1 MASHQFELISPEI
14 PLVTKP
20 VNWELCFVFQEHND
34 PSNLVHPYR
43 KPGKCTL

>member
-1 MASHQFELISPEI
+1 MAPQFELISPER

-20 VNWELCFVFQEHND
+20 VNWELCFVCQEDND
-34 PSNLVHPYR
+34 SLNLVHPYR